1 MNKIF
6 LIGGATCS
14 FNFGSRLTAIEGIV
28 DGKSSSR
35 VSRPPTPPNQD
46 STVVGLLARGLCC
59 RSYYFRGDINF
70 RQDDI
75 DIHVLGIMER

>member
-1 MNKIF
+1 MYMNKIF

-28 DGKSSSR
+28 DGKSSNR

-46 STVVGLLARGLCC
+46 STVMGSGKWTML
-59 RSYYFRGDINF
+59 
-70 RQDDI
+70 
-75 DIHVLGIMER
+75 

>member
-6 LIGGATCS
+6 LIGDATFG

-35 VSRPPTPPNQD
+35 VSRPPTPPTPPNPD
-46 STVVGLLARGLCC
+46 STVMGSGKWTML
-59 RSYYFRGDINF
+59 
-70 RQDDI
+70 
-75 DIHVLGIMER
+75 